1 MQSESHIKFENSVI
15 ELASLP
21 QLEQANFQKLEK
33 DYLWLRILFVSILF
47 LIFGSI
53 SVIFGILSDLD
64 WWQPVGIVA
73 IIFALIYLVENKGFS
88 IKGYAVRQNDISFKS
103 GLFFFAMTSVPFN
116 RVQHIE
122 VYQSPLARLF
132 DLGEVK
138 VYTAGGASSDI
149 SIPGLKVEDAHRLKD
164 HISKLSSTYAWFR

>member
-1 MQSESHIKFENSVI
+1 MQSESHIKFESSVI
-15 ELASLP
+15 QLASLP

-88 IKGYAVRQNDISFKS
+88 IKGYALRQNDISFKS

-164 HISKLSSTYAWFR
+164 HISKLSSTYA